1 MADTALIQGAAAVA
15 AGKAAKG
22 MAFRE
27 GFAAGAGD
35 FAQKLAKGV
44 EIREQKKRDGGAMAD
59 AHLLTYNPDNN
70 MPEMYQK
77 LVQEKVQAANEKLN
91 EIGKDVGV
99 SGNAKKVS
107 MQKIVTDA
115 ENEIKG
121 YTDYVNTELETISL
135 MKRVADPDIN
145 QDLVSSFSDEKLDVI
160 HAVGGGNY
168 TLDNNKNYI
177 IDGKSYSKR
186 EIKEIKTSYEN
197 AIYDTTA
204 AKAAKIS
211 LIEGA
216 TKSKSIAEY
225 NTGVEA
231 RLSLYNRNNPKDQA
245 LLKKE
250 LATVH
255 GYTAAELQQ
264 IENEGG
270 DYVGALREELD
281 DIGKEF
287 VPKPKMVAA
296 SGSEAYMNIRNTTNR
311 YIQQG
316 NLPEQLFGKT
326 INGKRVVSAVP
337 GPNNTIKIGLDAGS
351 TTQDGQK
358 TAFQNKITLDL
369 NKVDDLYKIDTA
381 IASEIYTG
389 KDLQEFKEYYTEAL
403 NIKVDEPE
411 SDPTPV
417 INQTDSYVPGGLD
430 EAGNPD
436 LSGYG
441 PDITFLSNEAI
452 AEPKPEISPG
462 VRGGKSLAI
471 NSPFTNKS
479 SLTLAEH
486 NKRKEEYRLAYGDYT
501 EQNLAK
507 FRQDKEGLSDKQV
520 RLRTL
525 DAYIAQYKDS
535 TMKMTEAILD
545 QLNVT
550 SEEKNKLTGIRTK
563 TVGEVLKDLYI
574 INSSSNTYNSLLASI
589 TTNTDYEG

>member
-1 MADTALIQGAAAVA
+1 MADRALIQGAAAVA

-44 EIREQKKRDGGAMAD
+44 EIREQKIADGGAMAD

-77 LVQEKVQAANEKLN
+77 LVQEKVQATNEKLN
-91 EIGKDVGV
+91 EIGKDISI

-115 ENEIKG
+115 ENEIKS

-135 MKRVADPDIN
+135 MKRVADPNIN
-145 QDLVSSFSDEKLDVI
+145 QDLVSSFPDEKLDVI

-186 EIKEIKTSYEN
+186 EIKEIKDSYEN

-216 TKSKSIAEY
+216 AKSKSIEEY

-270 DYVGALREELD
+270 NFVGALREELN

-296 SGSEAYMNIRNTTNR
+296 SGSEAYMDIRKTTNR
-311 YIQQG
+311 YIQQQ
-316 NLPEQLFGKT
+316 NLPQQLIGKT
-326 INGKRVVSAVP
+326 INNKRVVSAVA
-337 GPNNTIKIGLDAGS
+337 GPNNTLTIGLDAGS

-389 KDLQEFKEYYTEAL
+389 KDLQEFKEYYTKAL
-403 NIKVDEPE
+403 NINVNNIDNKINENNVNEVTLSPQEQAANWGTVTSSKKDRKIISSELYDITTPEIRGAARQENNPAGSNYKRDEELIGKDGKVADAIVVTEEFRNKYPNYPYAAYKQDDASMLAKIDRDVKTSIIKKLKITSTQEKADIYNNKISLQRYNELKQIADLTPE
-411 SDPTPV
+411 EKQYLV
-417 INQTDSYVPGGLD
+417 
-430 EAGNPD
+430 
-436 LSGYG
+436 LSGTAFNELEQQNF
-441 PDITFLSNEAI
+441 DI
-452 AEPKPEISPG
+452 
-462 VRGGKSLAI
+462 
-471 NSPFTNKS
+471 
-479 SLTLAEH
+479 
-486 NKRKEEYRLAYGDYT
+486 
-501 EQNLAK
+501 
-507 FRQDKEGLSDKQV
+507 
-520 RLRTL
+520 
-525 DAYIAQYKDS
+525 
-535 TMKMTEAILD
+535 
-545 QLNVT
+545 
-550 SEEKNKLTGIRTK
+550 
-563 TVGEVLKDLYI
+563 
-574 INSSSNTYNSLLASI
+574 
-589 TTNTDYEG
+589 

>member
-1 MADTALIQGAAAVA
+1 MADRALIQGAAAVA

-44 EIREQKKRDGGAMAD
+44 EIREQKIADGGAMAD

-77 LVQEKVQAANEKLN
+77 LVQEKVQATNEKLN
-91 EIGKDVGV
+91 EIGKDISI

-115 ENEIKG
+115 ENEIKS

-135 MKRVADPDIN
+135 IKRVADPNIN
-145 QDLVSSFSDEKLDVI
+145 QDLVSSFPDEKLDVI

-186 EIKEIKTSYEN
+186 EIKEIKDSYEN

-216 TKSKSIAEY
+216 AKSKSIEEY

-270 DYVGALREELD
+270 DFVGALREELN

-287 VPKPKMVAA
+287 VPKPKMVSA

-311 YIQQG
+311 YIQQE
-316 NLPEQLFGKT
+316 NLPQQLIGKT
-326 INGKRVVSAVP
+326 INNKRVVSAVA
-337 GPNNTIKIGLDAGS
+337 GPNNTLTIGLDAGS
-351 TTQDGQK
+351 TTQNGVK
-358 TAFQNKITLDL
+358 TGFQSKITLNL

-389 KDLQEFKEYYTEAL
+389 KDLQEFKEYYTKAL
-403 NIKVDEPE
+403 NINVDNIDNKINENNVNEVTLSPQEQAANWGTVTSSKKDRKIISSELYDITTPEIRGAARQENNPAGSNYKRDEELIGKDGKVADAIVVTEEFRNKYPNYPYAAYEQDDASMLAKIDRDVKTSIIKKLKITSTQEKADIYNNKISLQRYNELKQIADLTPE
-411 SDPTPV
+411 EKQYLV
-417 INQTDSYVPGGLD
+417 
-430 EAGNPD
+430 
-436 LSGYG
+436 LSGTAFNELEQQNF
-441 PDITFLSNEAI
+441 DI
-452 AEPKPEISPG
+452 
-462 VRGGKSLAI
+462 
-471 NSPFTNKS
+471 
-479 SLTLAEH
+479 
-486 NKRKEEYRLAYGDYT
+486 
-501 EQNLAK
+501 
-507 FRQDKEGLSDKQV
+507 
-520 RLRTL
+520 
-525 DAYIAQYKDS
+525 
-535 TMKMTEAILD
+535 
-545 QLNVT
+545 
-550 SEEKNKLTGIRTK
+550 
-563 TVGEVLKDLYI
+563 
-574 INSSSNTYNSLLASI
+574 
-589 TTNTDYEG
+589 

>member
-316 NLPEQLFGKT
+316 NLPQQLFGKT
-326 INGKRVVSAVP
+326 INNKRVVSAVP
-337 GPNNTIKIGLDAGS
+337 GPNNTIKIGLDAGK
-351 TTQDGQK
+351 TTENGVI
-358 TAFQNKITLDL
+358 TQNQRPITLDL

-389 KDLQEFKEYYTEAL
+389 KDLQEFKEYYTKAL
-403 NIKVDEPE
+403 NINVD
-411 SDPTPV
+411 DP
-417 INQTDSYVPGGLD
+417 S
-430 EAGNPD
+430 
-436 LSGYG
+436 
-441 PDITFLSNEAI
+441 
-452 AEPKPEISPG
+452 
-462 VRGGKSLAI
+462 
-471 NSPFTNKS
+471 
-479 SLTLAEH
+479 
-486 NKRKEEYRLAYGDYT
+486 
-501 EQNLAK
+501 
-507 FRQDKEGLSDKQV
+507 
-520 RLRTL
+520 
-525 DAYIAQYKDS
+525 
-535 TMKMTEAILD
+535 
-545 QLNVT
+545 
-550 SEEKNKLTGIRTK
+550 SEEDEIK
-563 TVGEVLKDLYI
+563 VGEVTLTPQEQAMNWGTVTSSKEDRKIISSELYKITDADIRGAARKENNPAGSNYKRDEELIGKDGKVADAIVVTDEFRNKYPNYPYAAYKQDDASMLAKIDRSVKTSIISKLNITSTQEKADIYNNKISLQRYNELKQIANLTPEEKQYLVL
-574 INSSSNTYNSLLASI
+574 SG
-589 TTNTDYEG
+589 TTFNELEQQNFDI

>member
-44 EIREQKKRDGGAMAD
+44 EIREQKKRDGGTMAD

-316 NLPEQLFGKT
+316 NLPQQLFGKT
-326 INGKRVVSAVP
+326 INNKRVVSAVP
-337 GPNNTIKIGLDAGS
+337 GPNNTLTIGLDAGS

-389 KDLQEFKEYYTEAL
+389 KDLQEFKEYYTKAL
-403 NIKVDEPE
+403 NINVD
-411 SDPTPV
+411 DP
-417 INQTDSYVPGGLD
+417 S
-430 EAGNPD
+430 
-436 LSGYG
+436 
-441 PDITFLSNEAI
+441 
-452 AEPKPEISPG
+452 
-462 VRGGKSLAI
+462 
-471 NSPFTNKS
+471 
-479 SLTLAEH
+479 
-486 NKRKEEYRLAYGDYT
+486 
-501 EQNLAK
+501 
-507 FRQDKEGLSDKQV
+507 
-520 RLRTL
+520 
-525 DAYIAQYKDS
+525 
-535 TMKMTEAILD
+535 
-545 QLNVT
+545 
-550 SEEKNKLTGIRTK
+550 SEEDEIK
-563 TVGEVLKDLYI
+563 VGEVTLTPQEQAMNWGTVTSSKEDRKIISSELYKITDADIRGAARKENNPAGSNYKRDEELIGKDGKVADAIVVTDEFRNKYPNYPYAAYKQDDASMLAKIDRSVKTSIISKLNITSTQEKADIYNNKISLQRYNELKQIANLTPEEKQYLVL
-574 INSSSNTYNSLLASI
+574 SG
-589 TTNTDYEG
+589 TTFNELEQQNFDI

>member
-44 EIREQKKRDGGAMAD
+44 EIREQKKRDGGTMAD

-316 NLPEQLFGKT
+316 NLPQQLFGKT
-326 INGKRVVSAVP
+326 INNKRVVSAVP
-337 GPNNTIKIGLDAGS
+337 GPNNTIKIGLDAGK
-351 TTQDGQK
+351 TTENGVI
-358 TAFQNKITLDL
+358 TQNQRPITLDL

-389 KDLQEFKEYYTEAL
+389 KDLQEFKEYYTKAL
-403 NIKVDEPE
+403 NINVD
-411 SDPTPV
+411 DP
-417 INQTDSYVPGGLD
+417 S
-430 EAGNPD
+430 
-436 LSGYG
+436 
-441 PDITFLSNEAI
+441 
-452 AEPKPEISPG
+452 
-462 VRGGKSLAI
+462 
-471 NSPFTNKS
+471 
-479 SLTLAEH
+479 
-486 NKRKEEYRLAYGDYT
+486 
-501 EQNLAK
+501 
-507 FRQDKEGLSDKQV
+507 
-520 RLRTL
+520 
-525 DAYIAQYKDS
+525 
-535 TMKMTEAILD
+535 
-545 QLNVT
+545 
-550 SEEKNKLTGIRTK
+550 SEEDEIK
-563 TVGEVLKDLYI
+563 VGEVTLTPQEQAMNWGTVTSSKEDRKIISSELYKITDADIRGAARKENNPAGSNYKRDEELIGKDGKVADAIVVTDEFRNKYPNYPYAAYKQDDASMLAKIDRSVKTSIISKLNITSTQEKADIYNNKISLQRYNELKQIANLTPEEKQYLVL
-574 INSSSNTYNSLLASI
+574 SG
-589 TTNTDYEG
+589 TTFNELEQQNFDI

>member
-1 MADTALIQGAAAVA
+1 MADRALIQGAAAVA

-44 EIREQKKRDGGAMAD
+44 EIREQKIADGGAMAD
-59 AHLLTYNPDNN
+59 AHLLTYNSDNN

-77 LVQEKVQAANEKLN
+77 LVQEKVQATNEKLN
-91 EIGKDVGV
+91 EIGKDISI

-115 ENEIKG
+115 ENEIKS

-135 MKRVADPDIN
+135 MKRVADPNIN

-186 EIKEIKTSYEN
+186 EINEIKDSYEN

-216 TKSKSIAEY
+216 AKSKSIEEY

-270 DYVGALREELD
+270 DFVGALREELN

-316 NLPEQLFGKT
+316 NLPQQLTGKT
-326 INGKRVVSAVP
+326 IDGKRVVSAVA
-337 GPNNTIKIGLDAGS
+337 GPNNTLTIGLDAGS
-351 TTQDGQK
+351 TTQDGVK
-358 TAFQNKITLDL
+358 TGFQSKITLDL

-389 KDLQEFKEYYTEAL
+389 KDLQEFKEYYTKAL
-403 NIKVDEPE
+403 NINVDNIDNKINENNVNEVTLSPQEQAANWGTVTSSKQDRKIISSELYDITTPEIRGAARQENNPTGLNSKRDQELIGKDGKVADAIVVTEEFRNKYPNYPYAAYKQDDVSMLAKIDRSVKTSIINKLNITSTQEKADIYNNKISLQRYNELKQIADLTPE
-411 SDPTPV
+411 EKQYLV
-417 INQTDSYVPGGLD
+417 
-430 EAGNPD
+430 
-436 LSGYG
+436 LSGTTFNELEQQNF
-441 PDITFLSNEAI
+441 DI
-452 AEPKPEISPG
+452 
-462 VRGGKSLAI
+462 
-471 NSPFTNKS
+471 
-479 SLTLAEH
+479 
-486 NKRKEEYRLAYGDYT
+486 
-501 EQNLAK
+501 
-507 FRQDKEGLSDKQV
+507 
-520 RLRTL
+520 
-525 DAYIAQYKDS
+525 
-535 TMKMTEAILD
+535 
-545 QLNVT
+545 
-550 SEEKNKLTGIRTK
+550 
-563 TVGEVLKDLYI
+563 
-574 INSSSNTYNSLLASI
+574 
-589 TTNTDYEG
+589 